1 MLYVAMIAILLSSTN
16 KRGKKMKNRAA
27 ADERGIQMGIDMQ
40 LKKQKLRKELKA
52 QIGVIDTQEKA
63 EFWVKEVNIIKN
75 YSYNELRLIKLKEV

>member
-1 MLYVAMIAILLSSTN
+1 MIAILLSSTN